1 LFCLNGV
8 PTANTWNLRDS
19 EGLSVIAGLGSAIGT
34 QLDVLTEHSFN
45 PHSIVLLTDA
55 SKVSPG
61 STRGDDAWSL
71 AA

>member
-1 LFCLNGV
+1 LFGLNGV

-19 EGLSVIAGLGSAIGT
+19 EDLPVIAGLDSAIGT
-34 QLDVLTEHSFN
+34 QLDVLTEPSFN
-45 PHSIVLLTDA
+45 PHSIVLLIDA

-61 STRGDDAWSL
+61 GTQGSSAWSL